1 MTYFNIYDRNKSKFE
16 NKGDFMEKKKRDWNS
31 IIGKIVLISFI
42 APMAFIIYKI
52 IVSPTTNEQNI
63 EGLRVKTD
71 YILMLSQCIL
81 GVIALFIPNIIT
93 KKTRIII
100 PSYMYLVYI
109 LFLYGAVFLGEVR
122 NYFYKVPHWDTILH
136 TCSGAMLGALG
147 FSFVNILNRQEKI
160 HVALS
165 PIFVALFAF
174 GFAITLGVL
183 WEIYEFAFDGL
194 LGLNMQKFALENGTQ
209 LVGRAALAD
218 TMEDLIVD
226 SLGAFIMS
234 VIGYI
239 SLKYKKGWLEKLL
252 IRIKSK

>member
-1 MTYFNIYDRNKSKFE
+1 M
-16 NKGDFMEKKKRDWNS
+16 KKRDWKS

-42 APMAFIIYKI
+42 APMVFIIYKI
-52 IVSPTTNEQNI
+52 IVSPTTNTENI

-71 YILMLSQCIL
+71 YILMLTQCIL
-81 GVIALFIPNIIT
+81 GVIAFFLPNIIS
-93 KKTRIII
+93 KKTKIVI
-100 PSYMYLVYI
+100 PSNMHIVYI

-122 NYFYKVPHWDTILH
+122 NYYYKVPHWDTILH

-147 FSFVNILNRQEKI
+147 FSFVNILNKHEKV
-160 HVALS
+160 HVELA
-165 PIFVALFAF
+165 PVFVALFAF

-209 LVGRAALAD
+209 LIGRAAVSD
-218 TMEDLIVD
+218 TMQDLIVD
-226 SLGAFIMS
+226 SVGAFIMS

-239 SLKYKKGWLEKLL
+239 SLKYKKGWIDKLL
-252 IRIKSK
+252 IKIKK

>member
-1 MTYFNIYDRNKSKFE
+1 M
-16 NKGDFMEKKKRDWNS
+16 KKRNWKEL
-31 IIGKIVLISFI
+31 IGKFILISFI

-52 IVSPTTNEQNI
+52 IVSPTSNTENI

-81 GVIALFIPNIIT
+81 GVIAFFIPNIIS
-93 KKTRIII
+93 KKAKIVI
-100 PSYMYLVYI
+100 PSNMYLLYI
-109 LFLYGAVFLGEVR
+109 IFLYAAVFLGEVR

-147 FSFVNILNRQEKI
+147 FSFVNILNKHEK
-160 HVALS
+160 VNVELS

-174 GFAITLGVL
+174 GFAITLGVM
-183 WEIYEFAFDGL
+183 WEIYEYTFDGL

-209 LVGRAALAD
+209 LVGRAALQD

-226 SLGAFIMS
+226 SLGAFAMS
-234 VIGYI
+234 LV
-239 SLKYKKGWLEKLL
+239 
-252 IRIKSK
+252 RIHIIKV